1 MVESRSTRVLSKMR
15 KNKIKELTSS
25 GRSQIHLRKQMT
37 QMRMIL
43 TQPLKRTLGKIL
55 LMQMTRLTSH
65 QIMPLKILKI
75 WYMIYIF
82 FPFNLLLFL
91 FLIVKFVLVAAAL
104 ICKSL
109 WIALFYVRNR
119 IAYITNAVILLCSSS
134 CLGCSFVDLMF
145 VSGFQHLTYCSKI
158 YCGTCHSD
166 VGNSMS

>member
-75 WYMIYIF
+75 WYMIYTFFPLTCFF
-82 FPFNLLLFL
+82 FPFFFFFYWLLLLLF
-91 FLIVKFVLVAAAL
+91 VKVF
-104 ICKSL
+104 
-109 WIALFYVRNR
+109 
-119 IAYITNAVILLCSSS
+119 
-134 CLGCSFVDLMF
+134 
-145 VSGFQHLTYCSKI
+145 
-158 YCGTCHSD
+158 
-166 VGNSMS
+166 